1 MGLLH
6 LHARRVAKNTQKETK
21 LSLQTMQRN
30 NNSTIVSPT
39 KFSSTTHSRTGNV
52 SILLNHWAFDLY
64 VYIFAILFGIF
75 ALACVAAFVR
85 QQAQRS
91 RSRNIYGRF
100 TTVQLFIV
108 ATLTVV
114 DLFWNP
120 MVLRHVSTEIFI
132 GSLIIGSLYMALNLS
147 ALSILLL
154 ILLETTKTTLAAP
167 RLQNIWVLCAITA
180 VFTAILL
187 TINLLVLHGNRELW
201 FFISYA
207 VLFAWSITI
216 CVGYTVAGYKMWRN
230 SKSSRQLGD
239 STGKGRLT
247 TIITKVFVL
256 TFTTT
261 VVSILKLFLAASD
274 YSKVPDNITEITKEY
289 VWSRY
294 IITFVNRSCELVLI
308 ILIFEIV
315 IRTKTRRNSV
325 NEAQAVQLGTFSED
339 TKSNYQIGST
349 G

>member
-1 MGLLH
+1 
-6 LHARRVAKNTQKETK
+6 
-21 LSLQTMQRN
+21 
-30 NNSTIVSPT
+30 
-39 KFSSTTHSRTGNV
+39 
-52 SILLNHWAFDLY
+52 
-64 VYIFAILFGIF
+64 
-75 ALACVAAFVR
+75 
-85 QQAQRS
+85 
-91 RSRNIYGRF
+91 
-100 TTVQLFIV
+100 
-108 ATLTVV
+108 
-114 DLFWNP
+114 
-120 MVLRHVSTEIFI
+120 MVLRHVSTVIFT

-187 TINLLVLHGNRELW
+187 TINLLVLHGNRELR
-201 FFISYA
+201 FFISYT

-239 STGKGRLT
+239 STGKGRLA

-289 VWSRY
+289 VWSWY
-294 IITFVNRSCELVLI
+294 IITFVNRSCELVLM

-315 IRTKTRRNSV
+315 IRAKTRRNSV
-325 NEAQAVQLGTFSED
+325 NEAQVVQLGTFSED
-339 TKSNYQIGST
+339 TKNNYQIGST
-349 G
+349 GWRRTVCCIRTRSHGFPFGTRRANSTATNIHRRYKRLGPTGWRRRMCCSWTTSQGCGTRRTNGVATNVHRRVTKKNVLHTNYVSRGWVHDEQIMQWRTFTEDTNEMNIT